1 MEIKGSVVLITG
13 AAERVGRAVALY
25 LAERGA
31 HIVFSYYDPK
41 EDWENALAEIE
52 ALGVKCLAVQTEVR
66 DSKQINRLV
75 DAAITEH
82 GRIDVLINN
91 AAVWLR
97 SPMLEISEEEW
108 DTALD
113 INLKGPFLMTQ
124 AVAPHMIKQEG
135 GVIINMTDLSAFQ
148 VWPGY
153 VHHGASKAGLVSLT
167 RSMAFELS
175 PHIRVNAIA
184 PGTVL
189 LPENAP
195 PEKRQWAVDMSTL
208 KRVGTPTDVA
218 RLAAYLIES
227 DFVTGSVNFVDGGRS
242 LV

>member
-31 HIVFSYYDPK
+31 HIVFSYYDAK
-41 EDWENALAEIE
+41 EDWENTLAEIN
-52 ALGVKCLAVQTEVR
+52 ALGVSGLAVQTEVR
-66 DSKQINRLV
+66 DSKQVHRLV
-75 DAAITEH
+75 EAAIQQH

-91 AAVWLR
+91 ASVWLR
-97 SPMLEISEEEW
+97 SPMLEITEEEW
-108 DTALD
+108 DAALD

-124 AVAPHMIKQEG
+124 AVAPHMIKQEQ

-148 VWPGY
+148 IWPGY

-167 RSMAFELS
+167 RSMAYELS

-189 LPENAP
+189 LPDNAP
-195 PEKRQWAVDMSTL
+195 PEKRQWAIEMSTL